1 MGRRAG
7 AAVLFLHVGAEKAC
21 FAEAIPELAWDHSV
35 LFPLLIVRCNLLL
48 KGAARHI
55 PEQGQLVQIN
65 GLIHFSAPSSF
76 GRTRSMKKLC
86 RQHKT
91 PSERYR

>member
-1 MGRRAG
+1 MGMCQRRRIVPPCRG
-7 AAVLFLHVGAEKAC
+7 REGLLHRGDSRARGP
-21 FAEAIPELAWDHSV
+21 FGF
-35 LFPLLIVRCNLLL
+35 FPLLIVRCNLLL

-65 GLIHFSAPSSF
+65 GLIHLSAPSSF

-91 PSERYR
+91 PSERYH